1 MTFAGLETAALIL
14 GPRIVGA
21 TFLVA
26 GAMKAVAPYGF
37 SRHLAS
43 LGLIPQR
50 FLPVAVTV
58 TAAVEAG
65 LGVALL
71 TAADSSIVW
80 PSTLALLFGLSAL
93 SWWGVRSGKATD
105 CGCYGGYFR
114 PSIQQS
120 LGLNA
125 VFAIMVSVP
134 WLLGLGSATISGGQV
149 ASIFAATITAGM
161 VAAWVQAFEARNG
174 RPPFD
179 LSPLKSNR
187 RWRHGWAAGMTS
199 GLSGETLVSF
209 LGPECPHCRRWV
221 RVLNAIDQS
230 PQLPKVIGVTAASR
244 QKLDQFVAEQGIRF
258 PVALVSRSL
267 VNRLTRAVP
276 TTVLVEGGKIRKL
289 WMGELPA
296 EFFERFRT
304 AFFPQ
309 VAQAST
315 SAPHRPQPSSATD
328 QDDHSRSGPEQREPG
343 LSGGLPP
350 P

>member
-1 MTFAGLETAALIL
+1 MTFAGILDTAAPISL

-26 GAMKAVAPYGF
+26 GVIKAVAPYGF
-37 SRHLAS
+37 SRHLAP
-43 LGLIPQR
+43 LGLIPQGV
-50 FLPVAVTV
+50 LSGAVAA

-65 LGVALL
+65 IGVALL

-80 PSTLALLFGLSAL
+80 PSMLALLFGLSAL

-114 PSIQQS
+114 PSIRQS

-174 RPPFD
+174 HPPFD

-187 RWRHGWAAGMTS
+187 RWRHGWAAGMKP
-199 GLSGETLVSF
+199 GLAARPLSRSSDPNARIAGAGSAFSTPSISRRN
-209 LGPECPHCRRWV
+209 CRR
-221 RVLNAIDQS
+221 
-230 PQLPKVIGVTAASR
+230 
-244 QKLDQFVAEQGIRF
+244 
-258 PVALVSRSL
+258 
-267 VNRLTRAVP
+267 
-276 TTVLVEGGKIRKL
+276 
-289 WMGELPA
+289 
-296 EFFERFRT
+296 
-304 AFFPQ
+304 
-309 VAQAST
+309 
-315 SAPHRPQPSSATD
+315 
-328 QDDHSRSGPEQREPG
+328 
-343 LSGGLPP
+343 
-350 P
+350 